1 LSDAKYAVSDLAD
14 TSLKESGRQP
24 SAQPGVYAIETAK
37 SAVYWSALDGGSM
50 ATAMAR
56 QRWSFA
62 RTDLAEAPSD
72 ADASVERLFRAH
84 RLSMVR
90 LALLLVDD
98 RESAEDVVQEAFAGL
113 HRRWAALRTDEAAL
127 GYLRTSVVNGS
138 RSMLRRRRTVRR
150 NPQPAADA
158 LTVEPADGRILL
170 AEQHREVLAA
180 LRQLPE
186 RQREVIVLR
195 YWSELPEA
203 QIAAALGISLGAV
216 KSSASR
222 GRDAIAAMLGGMQ

>member
-1 LSDAKYAVSDLAD
+1 
-14 TSLKESGRQP
+14 
-24 SAQPGVYAIETAK
+24 
-37 SAVYWSALDGGSM
+37 M

-72 ADASVERLFRAH
+72 ADASMERLFRAH

-222 GRDAIAAMLGGMQ
+222 GRDAVAATLGGMK